1 MLSRKSNAATLTYLG
16 EGAQFEGVLKVR
28 GQVRID
34 GRVQGTVIVEGDLE
48 IGPKGEV
55 EGELVQAIN
64 LQIHGMV
71 RAQVIAQEKLMLLKT
86 AHLEGDV
93 RAKAL
98 DIEAGAAFIGRSYT
112 GEPRALPQPE
122 SA

>member
-16 EGAQFEGVLKVR
+16 EGAEFEGVLKVR
-28 GQVRID
+28 GQARID

-48 IGPKGEV
+48 VGPKGEI
-55 EGELVQAIN
+55 EGELVQAVN
-64 LQIHGMV
+64 VQIHGTV
-71 RAQVIAQEKLMLLKT
+71 RASVVAQEKLMLFKT
-86 AHLEGDV
+86 AHLEGDI

-98 DIEAGAAFIGRSYT
+98 DIEAGAAFIGRSHT

-122 SA
+122 P